1 MRRQI
6 AAALLGAAL
15 VGAALLPAGCAQRE
29 APPEVP
35 AVLTNP
41 TEQCRAELLRVVGE
55 AMNGAPV
62 IIADAALTADDT
74 LIIEPAAGRDARDMN
89 LGGRETRR
97 PDHFQLVKSG
107 SQCVLVHVESGRR
120 WTLASATCSPRQ
132 GRGDT

>member
-1 MRRQI
+1 MRRQT
-6 AAALLGAAL
+6 AAALIGAAL
-15 VGAALLPAGCAQRE
+15 IGTALHPAGCAQRK

-41 TEQCRAELLRVVGE
+41 TQQCRAELLRVVGE

-62 IIADAALTADDT
+62 TIADAALTADDT
-74 LIIEPAAGRDARDMN
+74 LIIEPATRRDARDMT

-97 PDHFQLVKSG
+97 PYHFRLVKSG

-120 WTLASATCSPRQ
+120 WTLTSATCSPPS
-132 GRGDT
+132 G